1 MKWTRCVMPI
11 KEDHVRALY
20 LYKAKL
26 VIVCFFLFFF
36 LCVCPAYLHEGHLV
50 ALLCDEIANRAVGE
64 VVQ

>member
-36 LCVCPAYLHEGHLV
+36 LCVCSYHYM
-50 ALLCDEIANRAVGE
+50 RATLSPSFAMRLRTE
-64 VVQ
+64 R